1 MATGLPVLERAPAQQ
16 EDRLKAYGKL
26 SGGAEPAVMTEEQK
40 ALDFNS
46 RIRNNYK
53 KLIDPDFKSAED
65 IMGDAPVQEAA
76 QPVYDSPEA
85 YARATLYPER
95 EQEQAQAQQFVHHR
109 VEGDLF
115 RADSPINNRT
125 AYAQP
130 QAPAYEQPAYEQAAY
145 EQPAP
150 AYEEYAQP
158 YAEEASEDLTPTATT
173 IQYRTD
179 LYRDEQQVQAAAEEK
194 KRFAM
199 TATGKLLMCVYA
211 IVVVVVLALII
222 INTSVLNTLDRS
234 IAERQA
240 QLDSIVAQAQAL
252 KEEVEELTSEESIL
266 ARAEEMGIIKN

>member
-1 MATGLPVLERAPAQQ
+1 
-16 EDRLKAYGKL
+16 
-26 SGGAEPAVMTEEQK
+26 MTEEQK

-53 KLIDPDFKSAED
+53 KLIDHDFKRAED
-65 IMGDAPVQEAA
+65 IMGEAPVAEAE
-76 QPVYDSPEA
+76 PVYDSPEA

-95 EQEQAQAQQFVHHR
+95 EQEQAPQFVHHR
-109 VEGDLF
+109 VEEALF
-115 RADSPINNRT
+115 RADSPINRT

-145 EQPAP
+145 EQAAP

-211 IVVVVVLALII
+211 IVVVVVLSLII

>member
-1 MATGLPVLERAPAQQ
+1 M
-16 EDRLKAYGKL
+16 
-26 SGGAEPAVMTEEQK
+26 
-40 ALDFNS
+40 
-46 RIRNNYK
+46 
-53 KLIDPDFKSAED
+53 
-65 IMGDAPVQEAA
+65 
-76 QPVYDSPEA
+76 
-85 YARATLYPER
+85 
-95 EQEQAQAQQFVHHR
+95 HHR

-145 EQPAP
+145 EQAAP

-211 IVVVVVLALII
+211 IVVVVVLSLII

>member
-1 MATGLPVLERAPAQQ
+1 MATGLPVLERTPAQQ

-53 KLIDPDFKSAED
+53 KLIDPDFKRAED
-65 IMGDAPVQEAA
+65 IMGEAPVQETAA
-76 QPVYDSPEA
+76 PVYDSPEA

-95 EQEQAQAQQFVHHR
+95 EQEQAPQFVHHR

-115 RADSPINNRT
+115 RADSPINRT
-125 AYAQP
+125 AYAEP
-130 QAPAYEQPAYEQAAY
+130 QAPAYEQPVYEQA
-145 EQPAP
+145 AP

-173 IQYRTD
+173 IQYRSD
-179 LYRDEQQVQAAAEEK
+179 LYREEQQVQTAAEEK

-211 IVVVVVLALII
+211 IVVVVVLSLII

-240 QLDSIVAQAQAL
+240 QLDSVVAQAQAL

-266 ARAEEMGIIKN
+266 SRAEEMGII

>member
-1 MATGLPVLERAPAQQ
+1 MATGLPVLERAPAQAQ

-53 KLIDPDFKSAED
+53 KLIDPDFKRAED
-65 IMGDAPVQEAA
+65 IMGEAPVAEAE
-76 QPVYDSPEA
+76 PVYDSPEA

-95 EQEQAQAQQFVHHR
+95 EQEQAPQFVHHR
-109 VEGDLF
+109 VEEDLF
-115 RADSPINNRT
+115 RADSPINRA

-130 QAPAYEQPAYEQAAY
+130 QAPAYEQPAYEQPVY
-145 EQPAP
+145 EQAAP
-150 AYEEYAQP
+150 AYEGYAQP
-158 YAEEASEDLTPTATT
+158 QAFSEEAIEDLTPTATT

-179 LYRDEQQVQAAAEEK
+179 LYRDEQQVQAVTEEK

-211 IVVVVVLALII
+211 IVVAVVLALII
-222 INTSVLNTLDRS
+222 INTSVLNTLDRN

-240 QLDSIVAQAQAL
+240 QLDSVIAQAQELRA
-252 KEEVEELTSEESIL
+252 EVEELTSEESIL